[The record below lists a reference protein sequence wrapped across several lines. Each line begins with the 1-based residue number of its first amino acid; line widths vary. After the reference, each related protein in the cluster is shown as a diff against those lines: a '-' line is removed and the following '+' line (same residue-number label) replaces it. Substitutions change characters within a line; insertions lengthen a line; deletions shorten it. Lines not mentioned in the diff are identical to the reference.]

1 MSSENFSEIQAL
13 YALQRNWP
21 KFEDILNSV
30 VENAEFRGFL
40 ESYRGHH
47 DNSTPEHRL
56 TLRNIFL
63 AELKNFYCDCLSQY
77 SGFSIPLSES
87 FLKDFESAVNTAL
100 YYWHGLGDR
109 NFQFRTIVHFLG
121 ISPEPLQVSSDTTSL
136 SMLVNEWGIGFSQE
150 QSFFEFPRRA
160 SLARVCGITSLKLK
174 LPLDENDKA
183 VLFAKARL
191 LQREFC
197 LLIDEWEHCNSILA
211 VKQFALRKMPQG
223 ELSLAHSKMQEIS
236 RTRDELAK
244 WCVSTAADFQL
255 FISRAIAI
263 PSLDSDIKAEVKALN
278 ALVLSGLQ
286 KFLLPAS
293 VSRHVYSSDVLSE
306 VMRWVGFRLSTEPE
320 DMFTLISELAFSTA
334 LNKRIDAAKILHIL
348 NGKSFDWILSADPSA
363 AVKSVCWGL
372 TRFEHRLLT
381 VLLIIVID
389 SKVTPHYLD
398 SHWIHTIASV
408 VEMPGTFS
416 VPEKTDST
424 LQCDLEQFGLF
435 NSRAIAAIEKSLA
448 NSRDDALK
456 TSQFIKEF
464 LLSEINPQGE
474 GGAPHREPLK

>member
-1 MSSENFSEIQAL
+1 MSSENFSEITAL
-13 YALQRNWP
+13 YALQKNWP
-21 KFEDILNSV
+21 KFEYILNSV
-30 VENAEFRGFL
+30 VENGEFSEFL
-40 ESYRGHH
+40 ASYRGHH
-47 DNSTPEHRL
+47 DYSMPEHRC
-56 TLRNIFL
+56 TLRDVFL
-63 AELKNFYCDCLSQY
+63 ANLKNFYCDCFAQY
-77 SGFSIPLSES
+77 SSFRVPFSEPFI
-87 FLKDFESAVNTAL
+87 KGFESAVNTAL
-100 YYWHGLGDR
+100 YYWHGLDDR
-109 NFQFRTIVHFLG
+109 NFQFRTVVHFLG
-121 ISPEPLQVSSDTTSL
+121 ISPEPLQVSSDTNSL
-136 SMLVNEWGIGFSQE
+136 SILVNEWGIGFSQD

-160 SLARVCGITSLKLK
+160 SLARVCGITNLNLKI
-174 LPLDENDKA
+174 PLDENDKT

-191 LQREFC
+191 VQREFC

-255 FISRAIAI
+255 FVSHANAM

-293 VSRHVYSSDVLSE
+293 VSRHVYSSEVLSE
-306 VMRWVGFRLSTEPE
+306 VMRWVGFRLATEPE
-320 DMFTLISELAFSTA
+320 DMFALISELAFSTA
-334 LNKRIDAAKILHIL
+334 LNNGIGTAKIVHKL

-363 AVKSVCWGL
+363 AIKSVCWGL
-372 TRFEHRLLT
+372 THFEHRFLT
-381 VLLIIVID
+381 ILLIILID
-389 SKVTPHYLD
+389 SKVTPYYLD

-416 VPEKTDST
+416 MPEKIDST
-424 LQCDLEQFGLF
+424 LQCDLEHVVLF

-448 NSRDDALK
+448 NSRDDTFKAA
-456 TSQFIKEF
+456 QFIKEF
-464 LLSEINPQGE
+464 LLSEIIPQGN
-474 GGAPHREPLK
+474 GAAPYRETLK